1 MEAAADTELF
11 GTLRL
16 VRGGKHGHAGVRG
29 GQGKKRDKFQAYC
42 TIDRKKITVPG
53 LHMTPHTAAVA
64 LAQWKLNYD
73 LGFEDEEPH
82 EKKPRKK
89 RGLKAAEQTATAA
102 ATSELLNC
110 QRVPLQP
117 VGLIPPF
124 PALVPAIPRAAA
136 HPLPQSGPM
145 AAFGVPIVR
154 AHHLYRP

>member
-1 MEAAADTELF
+1 M
-11 GTLRL
+11 
-16 VRGGKHGHAGVRG
+16 
-29 GQGKKRDKFQAYC
+29 
-42 TIDRKKITVPG
+42 PG

-117 VGLIPPF
+117 VGLMPPF

-136 HPLPQSGPM
+136 HPLPPSGPM